1 MFEDLI
7 KLPRTAEVLGRYGME
22 VRNGYQ
28 DKLIEHNRIASG
40 RLLNSIEFFTEI
52 DDTTYEVYLR
62 LEDYWKYV
70 ENDTVP
76 HMPPVNKILEW
87 VRVKPVLPRPK
98 DGRLPTPEGLAWA
111 IARTIEK
118 EGTEGTHDLEQTL
131 EVVNARYFVLI
142 TEALAEDLAFAVKAE
157 LELLVRPYSNSNPS
171 E

>member
-28 DKLIEHNRIASG
+28 DKLIEHNRIANG

-52 DDTTYEVYLR
+52 DGNNYEVYLR

-118 EGTEGTHDLEQTL
+118 EGTEGTLFHPHYRSTSRRPCLCGQGRIRTPRQALFQLEP
-131 EVVNARYFVLI
+131 
-142 TEALAEDLAFAVKAE
+142 K
-157 LELLVRPYSNSNPS
+157 
-171 E
+171 